1 MFNSVRLLDILS
13 ITDLLQNTTLPI
25 VRAVNSA
32 PGKSRITCID
42 RRLSTQLF
50 NALDT
55 VCDYFYCHEA
65 VSSAHPT
72 VELFLTHMRE
82 VYGLH
87 LIHERSL
94 DSDVGD
100 ELAGDINNALYAF
113 LREFKSKAH
122 RKCLKN
128 LKRVESRNQRSIST
142 YVNSLFDQ
150 HAKLLVLRLDI
161 GYREDYYD
169 QLTLNLVTND
179 RNSYLR
185 RVQNNYPALV
195 GYIWKLE
202 YGVDRRFHTHIT
214 FIFNGAIH
222 QRDISLSRAIG
233 GLWEDITDNNGIY
246 YNCQVRREEYQ
257 RWGTDGIGMVY
268 YSDTVKRINLINALG
283 YLTKLDTQ
291 ILAVLPAGRRT
302 FGRMEIPEASNRRG
316 RPRTRRSGLPMLI

>member
-1 MFNSVRLLDILS
+1 MFNSIRLLDILS
-13 ITDLLQNTTLPI
+13 ITDLLQNTTHPI
-25 VRAVNSA
+25 VRAVDSA

-42 RRLSTQLF
+42 RRQSTKLV

-55 VCDYFYCHEA
+55 VCDYFYCHEE

-72 VELFLTHMRE
+72 VALFLTHMRE

-100 ELAGDINNALYAF
+100 ELARDINNALYAF

-122 RKCLKN
+122 RKRLKN
-128 LKRVESRNQRSIST
+128 LERVENRNQLSIAT

-150 HAKLLVLRLDI
+150 HAKLLVIRLDI
-161 GYREDYYD
+161 GYHEDYYD
-169 QLTLNLVTND
+169 QLKLDLVMDD
-179 RNSYLR
+179 RNCYLR
-185 RVQNNYPALV
+185 RIQNKYSALV

-202 YGVDRRFHTHIT
+202 YGVDRRFHTHVT
-214 FIFNGAIH
+214 FIFNGAVH

-233 GLWEDITDNNGIY
+233 ELWKDITDNNGIY
-246 YNCQVRREEYQ
+246 YNCQVRREEY
-257 RWGTDGIGMVY
+257 RKWGTDGIGMVH
-268 YSDTVKRINLINALG
+268 YSDTAKRQNLLNALS

-302 FGRMEIPEASNRRG
+302 FGRMETPSSQPRLG
-316 RPRTRRSGLPMLI
+316 RPRFALSV

>member
-1 MFNSVRLLDILS
+1 MFNSIKLLDILTL
-13 ITDLLQNTTLPI
+13 TDKLQHMTFPI
-25 VRAVNSA
+25 VRAVYSA
-32 PGKSRITCID
+32 PGKSYITCVD
-42 RRLSTQLF
+42 RRLSTKLF
-50 NALDT
+50 NVLDT
-55 VCDYFYCHEA
+55 VCDYFYCHEE

-72 VELFLTHMRE
+72 VALFLTHMRE

-87 LIHERSL
+87 LIHERYL

-100 ELAGDINNALYAF
+100 ELARGINNALYAF

-128 LKRVESRNQRSIST
+128 LERVESRNQRSIAT

-150 HAKLLVLRLDI
+150 HAKLLVIRLDI
-161 GYREDYYD
+161 GYHEDYYD
-169 QLTLNLVTND
+169 QLTLDLVTND
-179 RNSYLR
+179 LNGYLR
-185 RVQNNYPALV
+185 RIQNKYPALV

-257 RWGTDGIGMVY
+257 RWGTDGIGMVH
-268 YSDTVKRINLINALG
+268 YSDTVKRIHLINALS

-302 FGRMEIPEASNRRG
+302 FGRMERPSRQPRLG
-316 RPRTRRSGLPMLI
+316 RPRLLFCRSD

>member
-100 ELAGDINNALYAF
+100 ELARDINNALYAF

-122 RKCLKN
+122 CKRLKN
-128 LKRVESRNQRSIST
+128 LERVENRNQLSIAT
-142 YVNSLFDQ
+142 YINSLFDQ
-150 HAKLLVLRLDI
+150 HAKLLVIRLDI
-161 GYREDYYD
+161 GYHEDYYD
-169 QLTLNLVTND
+169 QLKLDLVMDD
-179 RNSYLR
+179 RNCYLR

-257 RWGTDGIGMVY
+257 RWGTDGIGMVH
-268 YSDTVKRINLINALG
+268 YSDTVKRIHLINALS

-291 ILAVLPAGRRT
+291 ILAILPAGRRT
-302 FGRMEIPEASNRRG
+302 FGRMERPSRQPRFG
-316 RPRTRRSGLPMLI
+316 RPRREEESR

>member
-13 ITDLLQNTTLPI
+13 IADLLQNTTLPI

-32 PGKSRITCID
+32 LGKSRITCID

-100 ELAGDINNALYAF
+100 ELARDINNALYAF

-122 RKCLKN
+122 RKRLKN
-128 LKRVESRNQRSIST
+128 LERVENRNQLSIAT
-142 YVNSLFDQ
+142 YINSLFDQ
-150 HAKLLVLRLDI
+150 HAKLLVIRLDI
-161 GYREDYYD
+161 GYHEDYYD
-169 QLTLNLVTND
+169 QLKLDLVMDD
-179 RNSYLR
+179 RNCYLR

-257 RWGTDGIGMVY
+257 RWGTDGIGMVH
-268 YSDTVKRINLINALG
+268 YSDTVKRIHLINALS

-291 ILAVLPAGRRT
+291 ILAILPAGRRT
-302 FGRMEIPEASNRRG
+302 FGRMERPSRQPRLG
-316 RPRTRRSGLPMLI
+316 RPRREEESR

>member
-1 MFNSVRLLDILS
+1 MFNSIRLLDILS
-13 ITDLLQNTTLPI
+13 ITDLLQNTTHPI
-25 VRAVNSA
+25 VRAVDSA

-42 RRLSTQLF
+42 RRQSTKLF

-55 VCDYFYCHEA
+55 VCDYFYCHEE

-100 ELAGDINNALYAF
+100 ELAKDINNTLYAF

-122 RKCLKN
+122 RKRLN
-128 LKRVESRNQRSIST
+128 DLKRVQSRNQRSIST

-150 HAKLLVLRLDI
+150 HAKLLVIRLDI
-161 GYREDYYD
+161 GYHKAYYD
-169 QLTLNLVTND
+169 QLTLDLVTND
-179 RNSYLR
+179 LRCYLR
-185 RVQNNYPALV
+185 RIQNKYSALV

-214 FIFNGAIH
+214 FIFNGAVH
-222 QRDISLSRAIG
+222 QRDISLSRALG
-233 GLWEDITDNNGIY
+233 ELWEDMTDNNGIY
-246 YNCQVRREEYQ
+246 YNCQVRREEY
-257 RWGTDGIGMVY
+257 RNWGTDGIGMVH
-268 YSDTVKRINLINALG
+268 YSDTVKRIHLINALS

-302 FGRMEIPEASNRRG
+302 FGRMETPSRQPRLG
-316 RPRTRRSGLPMLI
+316 RPRREEESR

>member
-1 MFNSVRLLDILS
+1 MFNSIRLLDILS

-25 VRAVNSA
+25 VRAVDSA
-32 PGKSRITCID
+32 LGKSRITCID
-42 RRLSTQLF
+42 RRQSTKLV

-55 VCDYFYCHEA
+55 VCDYFYCHEE

-72 VELFLTHMRE
+72 VALFLTHMRE

-100 ELAGDINNALYAF
+100 ELARDINNALYAF
-113 LREFKSKAH
+113 LRAFKSQAH
-122 RKCLKN
+122 RKRLN
-128 LKRVESRNQRSIST
+128 DLKRVQSRNQRSIST

-150 HAKLLVLRLDI
+150 HAKLLVIRLDI
-161 GYREDYYD
+161 GYREAYYD
-169 QLTLNLVTND
+169 QLTLDLVTND
-179 RNSYLR
+179 LRCYLR
-185 RVQNNYPALV
+185 RVQNNYPALI

-222 QRDISLSRAIG
+222 QRDISLSRALG

-257 RWGTDGIGMVY
+257 RWGTDGIGMVH
-268 YSDTVKRINLINALG
+268 YSDTVKRIHLINALS

-291 ILAVLPAGRRT
+291 ILAILPAGRRT
-302 FGRMEIPEASNRRG
+302 FGRMERPSRQPRLG
-316 RPRTRRSGLPMLI
+316 RPRREEESR

>member
-1 MFNSVRLLDILS
+1 MFNSIRLLDILS
-13 ITDLLQNTTLPI
+13 ITDQLQNTTLPI
-25 VRAVNSA
+25 VRAVDSA
-32 PGKSRITCID
+32 LGKSRITCID
-42 RRLSTQLF
+42 RRLSTKLF
-50 NALDT
+50 NVLDT
-55 VCDYFYCHEA
+55 VCDYFYCHEE

-72 VELFLTHMRE
+72 VALFLTHMRE

-87 LIHERSL
+87 LIHEKYL
-94 DSDVGD
+94 DSDVGY
-100 ELAGDINNALYAF
+100 ELARDINNALYAF
-113 LREFKSKAH
+113 LREFQSKAH
-122 RKCLKN
+122 RKRLNN
-128 LKRVESRNQRSIST
+128 LNRVESRNQLSIAT

-161 GYREDYYD
+161 GYHEDYYD
-169 QLTLNLVTND
+169 QLTLDLVTND
-179 RNSYLR
+179 LRCYLR
-185 RVQNNYPALV
+185 RIQNKYPALV

-257 RWGTDGIGMVY
+257 RWGTDGIGMVH
-268 YSDTVKRINLINALG
+268 YSDTVKRVHLINALS

-291 ILAVLPAGRRT
+291 ILAILPADRRT
-302 FGRMEIPEASNRRG
+302 FGRMETPSSQPRLG
-316 RPRTRRSGLPMLI
+316 RPRAPKIHLA

>member
-1 MFNSVRLLDILS
+1 MFNSARLLDILS

-25 VRAVNSA
+25 VRAVYSA
-32 PGKSRITCID
+32 PDKSRITCID
-42 RRLSTQLF
+42 RRLSTKLF

-55 VCDYFYCHEA
+55 VCDYFYCHEE
-65 VSSAHPT
+65 VSSSHPT
-72 VELFLTHMRE
+72 IELFLTHMRE

-87 LIHERSL
+87 LIHERYL

-100 ELAGDINNALYAF
+100 ELATDINNALYAF

-122 RKCLKN
+122 RKRLKN
-128 LKRVESRNQRSIST
+128 LERVENRNQLSIAT

-150 HAKLLVLRLDI
+150 HAKLLVIRLDI
-161 GYREDYYD
+161 GYHEDYYD
-169 QLTLNLVTND
+169 QLTLDHVTND

-185 RVQNNYPALV
+185 RIQNKYPALV

-202 YGVDRRFHTHIT
+202 YGVDRHFHTHIT
-214 FIFNGAIH
+214 FIFNGAVH
-222 QRDISLSRAIG
+222 QQDISLGRTLG
-233 GLWEDITDNNGIY
+233 ELWKDITDNNGCY

-257 RWGTDGIGMVY
+257 RWGSDGIGMVH
-268 YSDTVKRINLINALG
+268 YSDTTKRINLINALS

-302 FGRMEIPEASNRRG
+302 FGRMERPSPQPRLG
-316 RPRTRRSGLPMLI
+316 RPRLLFCRSD

>member
-1 MFNSVRLLDILS
+1 MFNSIRLLDILS
-13 ITDLLQNTTLPI
+13 LTDQLQNTALPI
-25 VRAVNSA
+25 VRAVDSA
-32 PGKSRITCID
+32 PYMSCITCID

-55 VCDYFYCHEA
+55 VCDYFYCHEE

-72 VELFLTHMRE
+72 VALFLTHMRE
-82 VYGLH
+82 VFGLH
-87 LIHERSL
+87 LIHEKYL

-100 ELAGDINNALYAF
+100 ELARDINNALYAF

-122 RKCLKN
+122 RKRLKN
-128 LKRVESRNQRSIST
+128 LERVENRNQLSIVT

-150 HAKLLVLRLDI
+150 HAKLLVIRLDI
-161 GYREDYYD
+161 GYHEDYYD
-169 QLTLNLVTND
+169 QLTLDLVMDD
-179 RNSYLR
+179 RNFYLR

-257 RWGTDGIGMVY
+257 RWGTDGIGMVH
-268 YSDTVKRINLINALG
+268 YSDTVKRIHLINALS

-291 ILAVLPAGRRT
+291 ILAILPAGRRT
-302 FGRMEIPEASNRRG
+302 FGRMERPSRQPRLG
-316 RPRTRRSGLPMLI
+316 RPRREEDSR